1 MSVLLSAILVR
12 CLHSNEAIWLDR
24 VGVNLLDVA
33 SSVGRMIQIYVTF
46 FALWVL
52 KFVRRHGNQDIIVVC
67 LPWKK
72 KKGLQCSTNASV

>member
-46 FALWVL
+46 LLFG
-52 KFVRRHGNQDIIVVC
+52 F
-67 LPWKK
+67 
-72 KKGLQCSTNASV
+72 